1 MLKAINTPKRLKQRF
16 PHLANFHAYQ
26 VELDKKTIK
35 TWLKSA
41 LAVGQLDSNNTIF
54 NSTFEQ
60 MANIIDAI
68 YTSGIND
75 ANEIRDLGA
84 TITSEEVT
92 FKLWTP
98 TAKAVNLQLFDLES
112 AENHI
117 GNVAMWR

>member
-60 MANIIDAI
+60 MANIIDDI

-75 ANEIRDLGA
+75 ANEIRDLGVIRVRVLVLG
-84 TITSEEVT
+84 TD
-92 FKLWTP
+92 TP
-98 TAKAVNLQLFDLES
+98 IMCLLCIK
-112 AENHI
+112 
-117 GNVAMWR
+117 